1 MPWYAGCSKMPLESR
16 HLADGLAE
24 ASPLWI
30 QTEEDIETSVT
41 ALGSALKGGSVLCIA
56 SGGCSVV
63 GFLLAGAR
71 AVVAVD
77 INEAQLRIARLK
89 LASLQRLAAAE
100 WRRLWMEDSPVQRA
114 EAYASLRPH
123 LRSADR
129 RWFDNWLPTIPLGCP
144 LVDAGG
150 MEGVGSE
157 IKRTRPAVHEALCR
171 WLQAQANAPA
181 ALAEVARMVADLRH
195 ERSLRNF
202 GPAEALEG
210 DGTVAEEMKA
220 HFEARFRYLL
230 KALPVHGN
238 PYLAHML
245 LGTYPDAALPRYLAA
260 TERQRLRA
268 RPGAV
273 EFHCGDLA
281 DMVESFESGIL
292 HGADISNVGD
302 YLPQAEWERL
312 FGALHRVLKPG
323 SAVVHRNFVWDQPY
337 DTASGFKRDISL
349 SKRLHARDRSFVYRA
364 VTVDRRSDDCLL

>member
-1 MPWYAGCSKMPLESR
+1 MPLESR

-24 ASPLWI
+24 AGPLWI

-41 ALGSALKGGSVLCIA
+41 ALDPALKGGRILCVA

-89 LASLQRLAAAE
+89 LSSVERLAAAD
-100 WRRLWMEDSPVQRA
+100 WRRLWMEESTVQRT
-114 EAYASLRPH
+114 EAYQSLRPH
-123 LRSADR
+123 LASADR
-129 RWFDNWLPTIPLGCP
+129 RWFDSWLPTVSPGLP

-157 IKRTRPAVHEALCR
+157 IKRTRPAIHEALR
-171 WLQAQANAPA
+171 GWLQSRISSPP
-181 ALAEVARMVADLRH
+181 ALAEVARLVAELRH
-195 ERSLRNF
+195 QRSLRNF
-202 GPAEALEG
+202 GPAESIQG
-210 DGTVAEEMKA
+210 DSTVAEEMKA

-245 LGTYPDAALPRYLAA
+245 LGTYPDS
-260 TERQRLRA
+260 A
-268 RPGAV
+268 RPPYLTATKPRRLPEWTGAV

-281 DMVESFESGIL
+281 DIVELIGSGTL

-312 FGALHRVLKPG
+312 FGALHRALKPG

-337 DTASGFKRDISL
+337 DTAPGFQRDTSL

-364 VTVDRRSDDCLL
+364 VTVDRRSGDR

>member
-1 MPWYAGCSKMPLESR
+1 MPLESR
-16 HLADGLAE
+16 HLADGLA
-24 ASPLWI
+24 AAGPLWV

-41 ALGSALKGGSVLCIA
+41 ALGSALQGGRVLCVA
-56 SGGCSVV
+56 SGGCSIV
-63 GFLLAGAR
+63 GFLLAGAS
-71 AVVAVD
+71 AVVTVD

-89 LASLQRLAAAE
+89 LSSLERLAPAD

-114 EAYASLRPH
+114 AVYGNLRPH
-123 LRSADR
+123 LAPPDR
-129 RWFDNWLPTIPLGCP
+129 RWFDTWLPTVPQGVP

-157 IKRTRPAVHEALCR
+157 IKRTRPAMHEALR
-171 WLQAQANAPA
+171 EWLQSQASAPPP
-181 ALAEVARMVADLRH
+181 LEEVARLVADLRH
-195 ERSLRNF
+195 ERSLRHF
-202 GPAEALEG
+202 APAESLQG
-210 DGTVAEEMKA
+210 DNAVAGEMKA

-245 LGTYPDAALPRYLAA
+245 LGTYPASALPPYLAVP
-260 TERQRLRA
+260 ERLRA
-268 RPGAV
+268 WTRAV

-281 DMVESFESGIL
+281 DIVEAFGSGTL

-312 FGALHRVLKPG
+312 FAALHRALKPG

-337 DTASGFKRDISL
+337 DTARGFQRDIARSQGL
-349 SKRLHARDRSFVYRA
+349 YARDRSFVYRA
-364 VTVDRRSDDCLL
+364 VTVDRRSDD

>member
-1 MPWYAGCSKMPLESR
+1 MPLESR

-24 ASPLWI
+24 ADPLWV

-41 ALGSALKGGSVLCIA
+41 ALDPALKGGRVLCVA

-77 INEAQLRIARLK
+77 ISEAQLRIARLK
-89 LASLQRLAAAE
+89 LASVERLGTAD
-100 WRRLWMEDSPVQRA
+100 WHRLWTADAPVQRT
-114 EAYASLRPH
+114 EAYQSLRPH
-123 LRSADR
+123 LPSTDR
-129 RWFDNWLPTIPLGCP
+129 RWFDSWLPTVPPGLP

-157 IKRTRPAVHEALCR
+157 IKRTRPAVHEALR
-171 WLQAQANAPA
+171 GWLQSQASPPPDLAAA
-181 ALAEVARMVADLRH
+181 ALLVADLRH
-195 ERSLRNF
+195 QRSLRNF
-202 GPAEALEG
+202 GPAESIQG
-210 DGTVAEEMKA
+210 DSTVAEEMKA

-245 LGTYPDAALPRYLAA
+245 LGTYPDSALPPYLAA
-260 TERQRLRA
+260 TEQRRS
-268 RPGAV
+268 REWTGAV

-281 DMVESFESGIL
+281 DIVESFGSGTL

-312 FGALHRVLKPG
+312 FYALHRVLKPG
-323 SAVVHRNFVWDQPY
+323 SVVVHRNFVWDQPY
-337 DTASGFKRDISL
+337 DTAPGFQRDSAL

-364 VTVDRRSDDCLL
+364 VTVDRRSGDC